1 MKGDQILFRTSDLA
15 LAAIYGLLFILFYF
29 NPSFS
34 SLLALLLLSIL
45 NLLQKQAKQL
55 NWLSA
60 IPCFGILQL
69 LLAPYA
75 LRDVSYDAW
84 NYGPLTSDE
93 YMNLSVPLVF
103 CYTIPFFF
111 RPTYPQREKHIPENT
126 DLEIFNS
133 ELVKSLLLLGLGS
146 EILLLFFSKA
156 PIIGA
161 LLSYGQLAWKISMPI
176 YLFQSRQKWM
186 AFVVFAAIALQSWQ
200 STLYWHLYMTLI
212 ISGIYGVALQRLK
225 WWTAVLGIVAFL
237 GGAVIIQSIKN
248 DQRQG
253 REVTDVT
260 SLNEMVLNEGVTS
273 LPVISFFGRLNQG
286 IHDSFVYQKVK
297 EGKSSLSIVESLIGT
312 ALPRFLYPSKPTFSS
327 KKFSDYTGYEAMGSS
342 FITMSGCAEA
352 ASNFGFFFGG
362 VFLIIWGF
370 VVVRL
375 IDKFLLNKLS
385 NRYQVLSIIPYYH
398 LLRVEVDFFHWMC
411 GLFYGFIVMRLV
423 VYVHQSKLVRRNKA

>member
-1 MKGDQILFRTSDLA
+1 MEGEQNLSRIPDLA
-15 LAAIYGLLFILFYF
+15 LAVVYGLLFILFYF

-34 SLLALLLLSIL
+34 LLLALLLLSIL

-55 NWLSA
+55 HWLSA
-60 IPCFGILQL
+60 IPCFGIVQL
-69 LLAPYA
+69 LLAPFA
-75 LRDVSYDAW
+75 LQDVNLVAWSYS
-84 NYGPLTSDE
+84 PLTSDE
-93 YMNLSVPLVF
+93 YINLSVPLVF

-111 RPTYPQREKHIPENT
+111 RLSDPQKEKHIPKNT
-126 DLEIFNS
+126 GLEIFNS
-133 ELVKSLLLLGLGS
+133 ELAKSLLLFGLGS
-146 EILLLFFSKA
+146 EILFLFFSKA

-186 AFVVFAAIALQSWQ
+186 AFVVFTAIALQSWQ
-200 STLYWHLYMTLI
+200 STLYWHLYMIFI
-212 ISGIYGVALQRLK
+212 ITGIYGVALQRFK
-225 WWTAVLGIVAFL
+225 WWTAVLGIGALLV
-237 GGAVIIQSIKN
+237 GAVTIQSIKN

-253 REVTDVT
+253 REVSDVT
-260 SLNEMVLNEGVTS
+260 LLNEMVLSEGVNS

-286 IHDSFVYQKVK
+286 IHDSFVYKEVK
-297 EGKSSLSIVESLIGT
+297 EGKSSRSIVESFIGT

-327 KKFSDYTGYEAMGSS
+327 KKFSDFTGYDAMGGS

-362 VFLIIWGF
+362 VFLVIWGF
-370 VVVRL
+370 IIVQL

-411 GLFYGFIVMRLV
+411 GLFYGFIVVRLII
-423 VYVHQSKLVRRNKA
+423 YVHQSKVALHVKE